1 MFLPRL
7 NNCVDCT
14 TIPSLLNNIDCKMT
28 ELAKNQYNN
37 TIFMLNYPVPSTVF
51 SDLINYKR
59 ILTYKYCNPN
69 YACAF
74 TVENIASRIKLLI
87 YK

>member
-1 MFLPRL
+1 
-7 NNCVDCT
+7 
-14 TIPSLLNNIDCKMT
+14 MT

-69 YACAF
+69 YVCAF